1 VPGDIIIS
9 KHAMDL
15 KASLRLLRPHQWTKN
30 LLCLVP
36 LMLSQRWTE
45 WPVVWK
51 GGLGVLT
58 FCVLS
63 SLIYVV
69 NDMMDVEADRRH
81 PKKRLRPLASGAVTL
96 TQGGFIILLLALLL
110 AGLVLSQPWAAQRW
124 ILLYAVSAISYSV
137 RLKRYLALDVVLV
150 SLFYAIRLLYG
161 GAVAGISV
169 TIWTMVFA
177 LFVFLTLALVKRI
190 SEIQLMETAEDQS
203 IGGRRPYRFQDR
215 LVLMAQACA
224 SAYTSLLVV
233 ALYLNSPEVRT
244 LYSRP
249 QWLWMLLPAL
259 VYWLSRLLLIVHRGE
274 MHHDPVVFALRDKV
288 SWLVLIW
295 TLIVLMSAR

>member
-1 VPGDIIIS
+1 
-9 KHAMDL
+9 MDL

-110 AGLVLSQPWAAQRW
+110 GGLVLSQPWAAQRW

>member
-1 VPGDIIIS
+1 
-9 KHAMDL
+9 MDL

-110 AGLVLSQPWAAQRW
+110 SGLVLSQPWAAQRW

>member
-110 AGLVLSQPWAAQRW
+110 GGLVLSQPWAAQRW

>member
-1 VPGDIIIS
+1 
-9 KHAMDL
+9 MDL

-51 GGLGVLT
+51 GALGVLT

-110 AGLVLSQPWAAQRW
+110 SGLVLSQPWAAQRW

>member
-1 VPGDIIIS
+1 
-9 KHAMDL
+9 MNL

-45 WPVVWK
+45 WPAVWK
-51 GGLGVLT
+51 AGLGALT

-81 PKKRLRPLASGAVTL
+81 PKKRLRPLASGVVSQM
-96 TQGGFIILLLALLL
+96 QGILVIVLLVLLLG
-110 AGLVLSQPWAAQRW
+110 GLVLTQPWGAQRW
-124 ILLYAVSAISYSV
+124 ILLYAVSAISYSIWF
-137 RLKRYLALDVVLV
+137 KRYLALDVVLV

-244 LYSRP
+244 LYARP
-249 QWLWMLLPAL
+249 QWLWILLPAL